1 MLSARSKTIAVAT
14 LLVMSLFAPAELWAR
29 SLDGLTGS
37 GTVITNRAEASY
49 QDETGQSF
57 TSVSATVTVT
67 IAAVAT
73 IAISPD
79 ETTPSDT
86 VAPHEQATRLFRVC
100 NTGNNP
106 DTVTLTRFEVA
117 APATLE
123 ALYFDNDQSGTVT
136 GGDTRI
142 SLNETVSP
150 QLPPGGCIG
159 VLAVIQTNDVA
170 AQSTLTLQLTARS
183 NAANAV
189 NGQGADTGTI
199 INAVGEGARLTD
211 PANSGLAPSKL
222 VNGFSQ
228 VVVNSGS
235 EVSYEIA
242 FRNSGDAPA
251 RDVLMNDQLPAG
263 IQYVPNTLKLNDRM
277 LSDVTDGDE
286 GSVMGNNIQVRLA
299 RVNPGEV
306 NRITFKSRVS
316 ESVIS
321 GTGVVNEANF
331 SGSNI
336 PQIKSNVARCVVNPF
351 GLVYAGRAG
360 SSAPIPGA
368 RVELLLDPN
377 TANLL
382 TLPADKGFSPNEKND
397 NPFATD
403 GQGHFTFV
411 LAPDAIGSASAGAN
425 YFLRISSP
433 GYITRMLGLSLRP
446 TRDGLFRLTVH
457 ALDGQQLAV
466 AGGFDLVREDV
477 QIEDLAALALN
488 IPMFEAAALQIVKS
502 ADRARAEIGDTI
514 TYRIEIHNPTT
525 ANVSDVV
532 INDRLPASFHY
543 AQGSARLSLGSG
555 TDQTIEPEV
564 EGDDLR
570 FRISEIPHGAT
581 ARLLYRVR
589 VGANA
594 GEGER
599 ENLAIASATFPSGE
613 RIQSA
618 AARATVFVTAG
629 VFSTRQVLVGR
640 IFVDTNGNGQFDES
654 DRPLPGARLYL
665 SNGQSVITDSAGLYN
680 FPSLGDGPQVIS
692 LDPVSLPPGYALSD
706 GGSVSGKSWTRLL
719 RTPVGGGA
727 LLRQNFALI
736 DTRKLKLASET
747 NSPAEATTPTNAL
760 APSSAATASPS
771 PAAQPAPRNT
781 APGTYEMAA
790 TETVEAVAPGDVRIL
805 SPAPDS
811 VSMSPGLQVEARVAL
826 DWTVKLEVNGEQ
838 ISDKNIGIRS
848 QDHKNQVSTFTFVG
862 INLQPGANRVRLIA
876 ISPQG
881 TPGKAEEVKVLG
893 RGQARRLEIVAERTE
908 IQSGGSD
915 ATIVR
920 VKAFDEW
927 GNPAL
932 DGQVGIETSLGQLRQ
947 LNDKS
952 TDQPA
957 KSLAVSASRREEP
970 ADQMD
975 GRLLAQTTDGEASF
989 KLIGAGAP
997 GEARLHAQTGQIEAE
1012 GQVRILSETRPTI
1025 LVGFAEMSFGK
1036 GIPEVSLRGEQGNFR
1051 RRLSLFYSGPIFGK
1065 DMLTLSYD
1073 SQRPINRTAG
1083 NRMFQLDPLDR
1094 VYPLFGDSSTRFE
1107 AAQSNSKLYARFDHK
1122 RSYAMFGDFE
1132 TDLNAPLAGYS
1143 RKLTGVKAHFENS
1156 KGDFVTVTGAR
1167 PDTTFARDVF
1177 PAGSLGIIQL
1187 SNAEILPGSE
1197 TVLLELRDRRNP
1209 EVIISREMLTR
1220 SVDYNLD
1227 PATGRLF
1234 LLRYIST
1241 FDSVLNLTQIVV
1253 TYEHRASNMNAAVYT
1268 LRARKSF
1275 KDLGLKLGLSAV
1287 MQRQPDQ
1294 ADFALGGIDIE
1305 KTLPGGGSLQLA
1317 WASSQGEVQGT
1328 GNIFGA
1334 TTDSRHD
1341 GNAYQ
1346 VTVVEP
1352 LPFAGATVRGRFQA
1366 ASAGFFNPFGG
1377 TVTPGS
1383 RRGEVTLEMKPL
1395 KNSVLK
1401 FGVTSEQNKTTN
1413 VDNARLTFSA
1423 AWDQIM
1429 NERIRFH
1436 LGFDHRGFTDDLNDS
1451 KIDSNLIT
1459 AAAEVKV
1466 TDKLQFSVKREQ
1478 NLGEP
1483 DPTYPDQTTLGAT
1496 YQLNS
1501 LTKLFFTQRLASAAI
1516 TPIADFSGNGF
1527 AASSARRETAIGFE
1541 TKFGKYS
1548 SVNSRYQLENGA
1560 NGTDSFAVVGLQNRF
1575 PVTKQLSL
1583 ELGFE
1588 RGFHLLGPNQSFNS
1602 ATFGF
1607 GWQPNSDFRAS
1618 ARYEYRDRGGV
1629 GQVIALGAA
1638 GRLREG
1644 ITALS
1649 RVQWSRGSFASQTN
1663 SSLEGSA
1670 AVAIRP
1676 LKSDRVG
1683 MLFSFTHRS
1692 LDQSG
1697 LSGQVPN
1704 RDRRDTL
1711 SSDGYYQATKKLELY
1726 ARLAM
1731 SFNATGQP
1739 GLPYVS
1745 TLTYLTQGRAQYRLT
1760 ERLDWALE
1768 SRLLFQPSSATRRNI
1783 YSSELGFWVLPD
1795 FRVGA
1800 GYNFTGSQEP
1810 AGSNLAPTRRGFYFT
1825 ISSKLS
1831 NLFNLFG
1838 TSNKNLV
1845 GGAETPST
1853 QPEKK

>member
-1 MLSARSKTIAVAT
+1 MTFAVAT

-29 SLDGLTGS
+29 SLDGMTGS

-49 QDETGQSF
+49 EDEAGQSF
-57 TSVSATVTVT
+57 STVSPTVTLT
-67 IAAVAT
+67 IANVAT
-73 IAISPD
+73 IAITPD
-79 ETTPSDT
+79 ETAPSDT

-106 DTVTLTRFEVA
+106 DTVKLTHFDVA

-123 ALYFDNDQSGTVT
+123 ALYFDNDSSGTVT
-136 GGDTRI
+136 DGDTRI

-159 VLAVIQTNDVA
+159 VLAVVQTNDVA
-170 AQSTLTLQLTARS
+170 AQSTLTLRLTARS

-189 NGQGADTGTI
+189 NGQGTDTGTI
-199 INAVGEGARLTD
+199 INAVGIGPRFTD
-211 PANSGLAPSKL
+211 PDNPNLPPASLI
-222 VNGFSQ
+222 NGKRQAVITAGATFTS
-228 VVVNSGS
+228 S
-235 EVSYEIA
+235 IA
-242 FRNSGDAPA
+242 FKNSGDVPA
-251 RDVLMNDQLPAG
+251 RDVVIRQDLPVG
-263 IQYVPNTLKLNDRM
+263 IEYVP
-277 LSDVTDGDE
+277 
-286 GSVMGNNIQVRLA
+286 GSIQVSDGKHSSSTLSPQTADPDRSVVIPLPL
-299 RVNPGEV
+299 VQPGEIV
-306 NRITFKSRVS
+306 RVS
-316 ESVIS
+316 FRLRLV
-321 GTGVVNEANF
+321 GTFPVGSGVV
-331 SGSNI
+331 SGAVLTAKNMAPVKTI
-336 PQIKSNVARCVVNPF
+336 GAIIVIDPF
-351 GLVYAGRAG
+351 GLVFAGRAG
-360 SSAPIPGA
+360 SSMPIAGA
-368 RVELLLDPN
+368 RVEILNDPGSESSVRLRLD
-377 TANLL
+377 A
-382 TLPADKGFSPNEKND
+382 GFAPNEKNN
-397 NPFATD
+397 NPFSSDA
-403 GQGHFTFV
+403 QGRFSFA
-411 LAPDAIGSASAGAN
+411 LSPDEIGSESTTAN
-425 YFLRISSP
+425 YFLKISSP

-457 ALDGQQLAV
+457 ALDSQQLAV

-488 IPMFEAAALQIVKS
+488 IPMFEAAGLQIVKS
-502 ADRARAEIGDTI
+502 ADRTRAEIGDTI
-514 TYRIEIHNPTT
+514 TYRIEIHNPTA
-525 ANVSDVV
+525 ANVSGVV
-532 INDRLPASFHY
+532 INDHLPVSFHY
-543 AQGSARLSLGSG
+543 AEGSALLSLGSA
-555 TDQTIEPEV
+555 TDQRIEPEV
-564 EGDDLR
+564 EGNDLH
-570 FRISEIPHGAT
+570 FRIAEIPHGAT

-589 VGANA
+589 IGANA

-618 AARATVFVTAG
+618 AARATVFVSAG

-640 IFVDTNGNGQFDES
+640 IFVDTNGNGQFDEA

-692 LDPVSLPPGYALSD
+692 LDPVSLPPGYALAD

-719 RTPVGGGA
+719 RTPIGGGA

-736 DTRKLKLASET
+736 DTRKLQLASET
-747 NSPAEATTPTNAL
+747 ESPAETTTATNAL
-760 APSSAATASPS
+760 APASAATPSPS
-771 PAAQPAPRNT
+771 PAAESTPRHT
-781 APGTYEMAA
+781 APGTYEIAA
-790 TETVEAVAPGDVRIL
+790 TETIAAVAPGDVLIL
-805 SPAPDS
+805 SPAPNS

-826 DWTVKLEVNGEQ
+826 NWTVKLEVNGEQ
-838 ISDKNIGIRS
+838 ISDKNIGLRS

-876 ISPQG
+876 ISPEG
-881 TPGKAEEVKVLG
+881 APGKAEEIKVLG
-893 RGQARRLEIVAERTE
+893 RGQARRLEIVSEKTE

-915 ATIVR
+915 ATILR

-952 TDQPA
+952 TVQPA
-957 KSLAVSASRREEP
+957 RSLAVTAGRREEP
-970 ADQMD
+970 ADQMG
-975 GRLLAQTTDGEASF
+975 GRLLVQTTDGEASF
-989 KLIGAGAP
+989 KLIGAGSP

-1051 RRLSLFYSGPIFGK
+1051 RRVSLFYSGPIFGK

-1132 TDLNAPLAGYS
+1132 TDLTAPLAGYS

-1156 KGDFVTVTGAR
+1156 NGDFVTVTGAR

-1209 EVIISREMLTR
+1209 EVIISRETLTR

-1287 MQRQPDQ
+1287 LQRQPDQ
-1294 ADFALGGIDIE
+1294 ADFALGGVDIE

-1317 WASSQGEVQGT
+1317 WATSQGEVPGT

-1346 VTVVEP
+1346 VTLVEP
-1352 LPFAGATVRGRFQA
+1352 LPFASATLRGRFQA

-1395 KNSVLK
+1395 KNSLLK
-1401 FGVTSEQNKTTN
+1401 LGVTSEQNKTTN

-1423 AWDQIM
+1423 AWDQIV

-1459 AAAEVKV
+1459 AAAEIKV

-1501 LTKLFFTQRLASAAI
+1501 LTKLFFTQRLASAPI
-1516 TPIADFSGNGF
+1516 TPIGDFSGNGF

-1541 TKFGKYS
+1541 TRFGKYT

-1575 PVTKQLSL
+1575 PITKQLSL

-1649 RVQWSRGSFASQTN
+1649 RVQWSRGSFAGQTN

-1670 AVAIRP
+1670 ALAIRP

-1683 MLFSFTHRS
+1683 LLFSFNHRS
-1692 LDQSG
+1692 LAQSG
-1697 LSGQVPN
+1697 LSGQFPN

-1711 SSDGYYQATKKLELY
+1711 SSDGYYQASQKLELY

-1745 TLTYLTQGRAQYRLT
+1745 TLTYLAQGRAQYRMT
-1760 ERLDWALE
+1760 ERLDWAFE
-1768 SRLLFQPSSATRRNI
+1768 TRLLFQPSSATRRNI

-1795 FRVGA
+1795 LRAGV
-1800 GYNFTGSQEP
+1800 GYNFTGSHEP
-1810 AGSNLAPTRRGFYFT
+1810 AGSSLAPTRRGFYFT

-1831 NLFNLFG
+1831 NLFDLFG
-1838 TSNKNLV
+1838 TSKKGLTS
-1845 GGAETPST
+1845 ASETQDRGDS
-1853 QPEKK
+1853 KDRRK